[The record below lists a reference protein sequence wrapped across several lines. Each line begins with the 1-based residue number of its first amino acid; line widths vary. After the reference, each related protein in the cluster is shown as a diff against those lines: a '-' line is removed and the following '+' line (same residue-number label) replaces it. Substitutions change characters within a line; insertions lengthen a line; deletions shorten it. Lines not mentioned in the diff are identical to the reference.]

1 MTFADIDTPVSEEE
15 LSGAGSESLDPPEAV
30 NTDLGE
36 IDPVIE
42 APAKAEAEPPAADPA
57 QDRSPVIPRA
67 RFDEVNAKLHAER
80 EQVEALRAQLAAHQQ
95 PAPTAR
101 QVDVVTLEKDYFA
114 AMMAGEEDRAIEIRG
129 QINGELF
136 SRAEASAADR
146 VTKQLSER
154 EAKSNLDSVVSQ
166 AVSTYSFLDVNS
178 ADSNAE
184 AIAEVV
190 ELRDFYMF
198 KGDPLHVA
206 LSKAVAKVGP
216 SYATQPGA
224 AVAAPVDGRK
234 AAALTRNAADAMAQP
249 PAQVAGVGN
258 RAAPPKP
265 QAETQ
270 GDWEKLTEAERNAL
284 LV

>member
-1 MTFADIDTPVSEEE
+1 MTLDDIDTPISEDE
-15 LSGAGSESLDPPEAV
+15 LYGDGSELLDPTEVVKP
-30 NTDLGE
+30 DLGE
-36 IDPVIE
+36 VD
-42 APAKAEAEPPAADPA
+42 PAKEVAPVVEPTAEPA

-80 EQVEALRAQLAAHQQ
+80 EQVEALRAQLAAQQQSQQ
-95 PAPTAR
+95 PEAVG
-101 QVDVVTLEKDYFA
+101 QVDVVALEKEYFA
-114 AMMAGEEDRAIEIRG
+114 AMMAGEEDKAIEIRG
-129 QINGELF
+129 QINNELF

-146 VTKQLSER
+146 VTKQLGER
-154 EAKSNLDSVVSQ
+154 EAKSSLDSVVAQ

-178 ADSNAE
+178 ADSNTE

-216 SYATQPGA
+216 TYSAQSNS
-224 AVAAPVDGRK
+224 VAAAPTDTRK
-234 AAALTRNAADAMAQP
+234 AAALARNALDAMAQP

-258 RAAPPKP
+258 RAAPPQPKI
-265 QAETQ
+265 ETQ
-270 GDWEKLTEAERNAL
+270 KDWEKLTDAERDSL
-284 LV
+284 LA

>member
-1 MTFADIDTPVSEEE
+1 MTLDDIDTPVSEEE
-15 LSGAGSESLDPPEAV
+15 LSGAGSESLDPPEVVSPETGAV
-30 NTDLGE
+30 
-36 IDPVIE
+36 DPVIE
-42 APAKAEAEPPAADPA
+42 APAADPA

-80 EQVEALRAQLAAHQQ
+80 EQVEALRAQLAAQQQSQQ
-95 PAPTAR
+95 PEAVG
-101 QVDVVTLEKDYFA
+101 QVDVVALEKEYFA
-114 AMMAGEEDRAIEIRG
+114 AMMAGEEDKAIEIRG
-129 QINGELF
+129 QINNELF

-146 VTKQLSER
+146 VTKQLGER
-154 EAKSNLDSVVSQ
+154 EAKSSLDSVVAQ

-178 ADSNAE
+178 SDSNAE

-216 SYATQPGA
+216 AYVTPGT
-224 AVAAPVDGRK
+224 VAAPVDGRK
-234 AAALTRNAADAMAQP
+234 AAALARNAADAMAQP

-270 GDWEKLTEAERNAL
+270 GDWEKLTESERNAL
-284 LV
+284 LI